1 MDCSYHP
8 DGLTMTTTASQL
20 ILASSSPRR
29 AELLREMG
37 LRFEVRT
44 PTVCEPEPRSP
55 GQIPQHWAEALSY
68 FKARSVAKDL
78 RDGFV
83 LGADTIVSLGD
94 EIIGKPADLDDARRI
109 LNALVGT
116 THDVITGV
124 TLLNVET
131 GARLIRHETT
141 AVTMKP
147 MFEDTLERYLESGLW
162 KGKAGAYGI
171 QDSSDANIERLEGSY
186 SNVVGLPIELVE
198 QLCVDAGIL
207 AAVRA

>member
-1 MDCSYHP
+1 MAMD
-8 DGLTMTTTASQL
+8 TTAVQL
-20 ILASSSPRR
+20 VLASSSPRR

-37 LRFEVRT
+37 LRFEVCT

-83 LGADTIVSLGD
+83 LGADTIVSLDD

-147 MFEDTLERYLESGLW
+147 MFKDTLERYLKSGLW
-162 KGKAGAYGI
+162 QGKAGAYGI
-171 QDSSDANIERLEGSY
+171 QDSSDANIEHLEGSY

-198 QLCVDAGIL
+198 QLCADAGIL
-207 AAVRA
+207 DAVRA

>member
-1 MDCSYHP
+1 
-8 DGLTMTTTASQL
+8 MTTTANQL

-131 GARLIRHETT
+131 GARLIHHETT

-171 QDSSDANIERLEGSY
+171 QDHGDAYIERIDGSF
-186 SNVVGLPIELVE
+186 SNVVGLPMELFADMLHE
-198 QLCVDAGIL
+198 FG
-207 AAVRA
+207 AASRLSD

>member
-1 MDCSYHP
+1 MD
-8 DGLTMTTTASQL
+8 TTALQL

-29 AELLREMG
+29 AELLRGMG

-78 RDGFV
+78 RDGFA

-94 EIIGKPADLDDARRI
+94 EIIGKPADVDDARRI
-109 LNALVGT
+109 LNALAGT

-131 GARLIRHETT
+131 GERLIRHETT

-147 MFEDTLERYLESGLW
+147 MFDDTLERYLESGLW

-171 QDSSDANIERLEGSY
+171 QDSGDANIEHLEGSY

-198 QLCVDAGIL
+198 QLCADAGIL
-207 AAVRA
+207 EAVRA

>member
-1 MDCSYHP
+1 ME
-8 DGLTMTTTASQL
+8 TTAGQL

-29 AELLREMG
+29 AELLRGMG
-37 LRFEVRT
+37 FRFQVRT

-68 FKARSVAKDL
+68 FKARSVAKEL

-94 EIIGKPADLDDARRI
+94 EIIGKPADVDDARRI
-109 LNALVGT
+109 LNTLVGT

-147 MFEDTLERYLESGLW
+147 MFEDTLERYLQSGLW
-162 KGKAGAYGI
+162 QGKAGAYGI
-171 QDSSDANIERLEGSY
+171 QDSSDANIEHLEGSY

-198 QLCVDAGIL
+198 QLCADAGIL
-207 AAVRA
+207 DAVRA

>member
-1 MDCSYHP
+1 
-8 DGLTMTTTASQL
+8 MTTIASQL

-37 LRFEVRT
+37 LRFEVRP

-55 GQIPQHWAEALSY
+55 GQIPHHWAEALSY

-94 EIIGKPADLDDARRI
+94 EIIGKPADADDARRI
-109 LNALVGT
+109 LSALVGT

-124 TLLNVET
+124 TLLNIAT
-131 GARLIRHETT
+131 GERLIRHETT
-141 AVTMKP
+141 AVTLKP

-162 KGKAGAYGI
+162 EGKAGAYGI
-171 QDSSDANIERLEGSY
+171 QDSGDANIEHLEGSY

-198 QLCVDAGIL
+198 QLCADAGIL
-207 AAVRA
+207 DTVRA

>member
-1 MDCSYHP
+1 MS
-8 DGLTMTTTASQL
+8 TTPVKL

-29 AELLREMG
+29 AELLHGMG

-44 PTVCEPEPRSP
+44 PTVCEPEPRSTS
-55 GQIPQHWAEALSY
+55 QIPQHWAEAMSY

-83 LGADTIVSLGD
+83 MGADTIVSLGD
-94 EIIGKPADLDDARRI
+94 EIIGKPTDLDDARRI

-124 TLLNVET
+124 TLLNVAT
-131 GARLIRHETT
+131 GERLIRHDTT

-147 MFEDTLERYLESGLW
+147 MFEDTLERYLKSGLW

-171 QDSSDANIERLEGSY
+171 QDSSDANIEHLEGSY

-198 QLCVDAGIL
+198 QLCTDAGIL
-207 AAVRA
+207 EAIRS

>member
-1 MDCSYHP
+1 
-8 DGLTMTTTASQL
+8 MTTTVSQL

-29 AELLREMG
+29 AELLRGMG
-37 LRFEVRT
+37 LRFEIRI

-55 GQIPQHWAEALSY
+55 GQIPKHWAEALSY

-78 RDGFV
+78 RDGVV

-109 LNALVGT
+109 LNALTGT

-131 GARLIRHETT
+131 GARLIRHQTT

-162 KGKAGAYGI
+162 EGKAGAYGI

-186 SNVVGLPIELVE
+186 SNVVGLPTELVE
-198 QLCVDAGIL
+198 QLCIDADIL
-207 AAVRA
+207 DAVRA

>member
-1 MDCSYHP
+1 
-8 DGLTMTTTASQL
+8 MTTTASQL

-29 AELLREMG
+29 AELLRGMG
-37 LRFEVRT
+37 MRFEVRT

-68 FKARSVAKDL
+68 FKARSVAKDF

-94 EIIGKPADLDDARRI
+94 EIIGKPADVEDARRI

-124 TLLNVET
+124 TLLNAET

-141 AVTMKP
+141 AVSMKP

-171 QDSSDANIERLEGSY
+171 QDSGDANIENIQGSY
-186 SNVVGLPIELVE
+186 TNVVGLPIELVE
-198 QLCVDAGIL
+198 QLCADAGIL
-207 AAVRA
+207 DAVRA